1 MDKEYFFIIIATFL
15 FSVQFIFTKK
25 YQLSAGT
32 DIEASF
38 FHKAISPIAFGII
51 LFFYNRCR
59 IEFTWFSFLL
69 ALLNAVISNIITIFS
84 IRALYRGS
92 VANYSLYL
100 LGGGMVLPI
109 IYGAVF
115 CGDSFGVWKIL
126 SIILILS
133 AIAVKFDTKEKADKQ
148 AFLCFAG
155 LFLLNGAVGVVSS
168 VHQGGIFQTEKV
180 SSVGFMLLTSLLTV
194 VIGWIAVGACRLKK
208 SKDENLRKSYL
219 RSMPWA
225 MADGICNGV
234 ANLLLLIALLRI
246 EPSLQYPMVTGGSIF
261 LSTIFGLIVYK
272 EKPSAKGWLA
282 VLLAVTGTVIIIF

>member
-1 MDKEYFFIIIATFL
+1 MDKEYFFILIATLL

-38 FHKAISPIAFGII
+38 FHKAISPIAFGVI

-59 IEFTWFSFLL
+59 IEFTWFSFSL
-69 ALLNAVISNIITIFS
+69 ALVNAFISNIITIFS
-84 IRALYRGS
+84 IRALSRGS

-100 LGGGMVLPI
+100 LSGGMVLPI
-109 IYGAVF
+109 TYGALF

-148 AFLCFAG
+148 AFLCFAA

-168 VHQGGIFQTEKV
+168 VHQGEVFQTEKV
-180 SSVGFMLLTSLLTV
+180 SSVGFMLLTNLLTV
-194 VIGWIAVGACRLKK
+194 VIGWIAVGACRLK
-208 SKDENLRKSYL
+208 NLKGDTLRRKYL
-219 RSMPWA
+219 NAVPWT

-234 ANLLLLIALLRI
+234 ANLLLLIALLSI

-261 LSTIFGLIVYK
+261 LSALFGLLFYK